1 MISVAYASPHVPSL
15 VFLSAI
21 FTGCPNSR
29 FHRQLSE
36 PCLAFLT
43 PKNRGTVPYQ
53 PASHEKRP
61 TYQRH
66 LSEPLVPHGQPVLKQ
81 ELIDPRYPDTGLP
94 APSLAQHP
102 VTIKKEPQD
111 FTFDRGVKCVCLSV
125 HTCTC
130 YILSTKT
137 CILLALAKWL
147 SVGLGLQYGKQGR

>member
-1 MISVAYASPHVPSL
+1 MISVAYASPHDLSL

-21 FTGCPNSR
+21 FTGCPR

-66 LSEPLVPHGQPVLKQ
+66 LSEPLVPHGRPVLKQ
-81 ELIDPRYPDTGLP
+81 EVIDPRYPDTGLP

-111 FTFDRGVKCVCLSV
+111 FTFDRGVNVSVCPS
-125 HTCTC
+125 
-130 YILSTKT
+130 ILV
-137 CILLALAKWL
+137 LATF
-147 SVGLGLQYGKQGR
+147 

>member
-1 MISVAYASPHVPSL
+1 MISVAYASPHNLSL
-15 VFLSAI
+15 IFLSPI
-21 FTGCPNSR
+21 STVCPNSR

-36 PCLAFLT
+36 PCLALLT

-66 LSEPLVPHGQPVLKQ
+66 LSEPLVTQGQPVLKQ

-102 VTIKKEPQD
+102 VPIKKEPQD
-111 FTFDRGVKCVCLSV
+111 FTFDRGGNESVCP
-125 HTCTC
+125 
-130 YILSTKT
+130 YILVLATKT
-137 CILLALAKWL
+137 SIPLALAKWCECRIGFT
-147 SVGLGLQYGKQGR
+147 VR